1 MNDAARTRKE
11 MSIGRILVYF
21 LAAVALLLVA
31 RHVMVLCHEWT
42 HGTVAWL
49 SGYKDS
55 PFDIYYGNWTLL
67 HVDEAVDYAR
77 IMGDGK
83 GWLVSLIASSALITN
98 TILFLLSTFLLSRKY
113 SRWSW
118 PVNLFVFWFGVVN
131 IAELFSY
138 VPIRV
143 FLTGDIQ
150 NFVTGL
156 GISPWLVLVPGT
168 ILTGFGLSRVFGRD
182 LSLVIRAT
190 HLSGLLWQRLFLGLL
205 MFTVFWFYAGG
216 LDAFFPWENS
226 LAVQMWASLSAVL
239 GVAMFFVCDRFSLH
253 SPYGWSNT
261 GWLGKSIFKQKRP
274 S

>member
-1 MNDAARTRKE
+1 MTDAAIPRKE
-11 MSIGRILVYF
+11 MSIVRILAFFGV
-21 LAAVALLLVA
+21 AVVLLLVA

-42 HGTVAWL
+42 HGTAAWL

-55 PFDIYYGNWTLL
+55 PFDIYYGDWTLL
-67 HVDEAVDYAR
+67 HVDEDVDYAR

-98 TILFLLSTFLLSRKY
+98 TLLFLLSTFLLSRKY

-138 VPIRV
+138 VPLRV
-143 FLTGDIQ
+143 FLSGDIH

-156 GISPWLVLVPGT
+156 DISPWFVLVPGT
-168 ILTGFGLSRVFGRD
+168 TLVGFGLSRVFGRD
-182 LSLVIRAT
+182 LTTVIRAT
-190 HLSGLLWQRLFLGLL
+190 GLSGLTGQRLLLGFL
-205 MFTVFWFYAGG
+205 MFTIFWFYGGG

-226 LAVQMWASLSAVL
+226 LGFQLWVSFSAAL

-253 SPYGWSNT
+253 PPYGWSNT
-261 GWLGKSIFKQKRP
+261 GWLRISMLRKRRP